1 MTQAPA
7 LVDIQWD
14 GQRIALEYQWLDACA
29 SETPKTA
36 EAAEAAEA
44 GRAGRVGAPALPL
57 VVFLH
62 EGLGS
67 LAMWKD
73 FPQQLFAAAHC
84 RGLVISR
91 PGYGQSTP
99 LPAGTRWN
107 SDFLERQA
115 LEVLPA
121 ALAAL
126 GVDAS
131 AQPLWLLGHSDGAS
145 IALIYAAAFPAKV
158 AGLVVL
164 APHCFVED
172 QTVASIAALQAPH
185 VKAALLARLAR
196 YHRAPEAV
204 FDAWSRIW
212 LEGAFRSWTIAD
224 RMPRIGCPVLA
235 VQGLDDEYGSLE
247 QIRSIARAVSG
258 TRLLELAAC
267 GHSPHRDQPQAL
279 IAAFG
284 SFLNHKEG
292 DTP

>member
-1 MTQAPA
+1 MSPAPA
-7 LVDIQWD
+7 HVDIPWD
-14 GQRIALEYQWLDACA
+14 GQRIALEYQWLGACA
-29 SETPKTA
+29 GARHEVVET
-36 EAAEAAEA
+36 
-44 GRAGRVGAPALPL
+44 GRTGGVHAPVLPL

-73 FPQQLFAAAHC
+73 FPQHLCAAAQC

-107 SDFLERQA
+107 PDFLERQA

-145 IALIYAAAFPAKV
+145 IALLYAAAFPAQV
-158 AGLVVL
+158 AGVVAL

-172 QTVASIAALQAPH
+172 QTVASIAALQAPD
-185 VKAALLARLAR
+185 VRAPLLARLAR
-196 YHRAPEAV
+196 YHQAPAPVLE
-204 FDAWSRIW
+204 AWSRIW
-212 LEGAFRSWTIAD
+212 LDSAFRGWSIAD
-224 RMPRIGCPVLA
+224 RMRRIGCPVLA

-247 QIRSIARAVSG
+247 QIRSIAHALPG

-279 IAAFG
+279 AAAIC
-284 SFLNHKEG
+284 SFMNHKEG

>member
-1 MTQAPA
+1 MTHAPA

-14 GQRIALEYQWLDACA
+14 GQRVALQYQWVGLGVGDGA
-29 SETPKTA
+29 TP
-36 EAAEAAEA
+36 
-44 GRAGRVGAPALPL
+44 LF
-57 VVFLH
+57 VFLH

-73 FPQQLFAAAHC
+73 FPQQLCAAAHC

-115 LEVLPA
+115 VEVLPA
-121 ALAAL
+121 VLAAL

-131 AQPLWLLGHSDGAS
+131 AQPLWLLGHSDGAT
-145 IALIYAAAFPAKV
+145 IALMYAAAFPAKV
-158 AGLVVL
+158 AGMVVL

-172 QTVASIAALQAPH
+172 QTVESIAALQAPE
-185 VKAALLARLAR
+185 VRLPLLTRLAR
-196 YHRAPEAV
+196 YHRAPAPV
-204 FDAWSRIW
+204 FDAWSNIW
-212 LEGAFRSWTIAD
+212 MDAAFRHWSIAD
-224 RMPRIGCPVLA
+224 RMRRIGCPVLA

-247 QIRSIARAVSG
+247 HIRSIARAVPG
-258 TRLLELAAC
+258 TQLLELAAC

-279 IAAFG
+279 VAAIG
-284 SFLNHKEG
+284 SFLNHNEG

>member
-7 LVDIQWD
+7 LVDIPWD
-14 GQRIALEYQWLDACA
+14 GQRIALEYQWLG
-29 SETPKTA
+29 T
-36 EAAEAAEA
+36 EA
-44 GRAGRVGAPALPL
+44 GGAGDDSKPL
-57 VVFLH
+57 IVFLH

-73 FPQQLFAAAHC
+73 FPQQLCAAAHC
-84 RGLVISR
+84 CGLVISR

-99 LPAGTRWN
+99 LPAGTRW
-107 SDFLERQA
+107 SCDFLERQA

-131 AQPLWLLGHSDGAS
+131 VQPLWLLGHSDGAS
-145 IALIYAAAFPAKV
+145 IALMYAAAFPANV
-158 AGLVVL
+158 AGLVAL

-172 QTVASIAALQAPH
+172 QTVASIAALQTPE
-185 VKAALLARLAR
+185 VRSPLLARLAR
-196 YHRAPEAV
+196 YHRASERV
-204 FDAWSRIW
+204 FDAWSSIW
-212 LEGAFRSWTIAD
+212 LAAAFRSWSITD
-224 RMPRIGCPVLA
+224 RMRRIGCPVLA

-247 QIRSIARAVSG
+247 QIRSIARAVAG

-279 IAAFG
+279 VAAVC
-284 SFLNHKEG
+284 SWINHKEG

>member
-7 LVDIQWD
+7 LVDIQWE

-29 SETPKTA
+29 GA
-36 EAAEAAEA
+36 AGEA
-44 GRAGRVGAPALPL
+44 LTPL

-73 FPQQLFAAAHC
+73 FPQQLCAAAHC

-145 IALIYAAAFPAKV
+145 IALIYAAAFPANVMGMV
-158 AGLVVL
+158 AL

-172 QTVASIAALQAPH
+172 QTVASIAALQAPE
-185 VKAALLARLAR
+185 VRSALLARLAR
-196 YHRAPEAV
+196 YHRAPTPV
-204 FDAWSRIW
+204 FEAWSRIW
-212 LEGAFRSWTIAD
+212 LDAAFRSWSIAD
-224 RMPRIGCPVLA
+224 RMLCIGCPVLA

-258 TRLLELAAC
+258 TRLLELASC
-267 GHSPHRDQPQAL
+267 GHSPHRDQPLAL
-279 IAAFG
+279 VAAIC
-284 SFLNHKEG
+284 SLMNHNEG

>member
-7 LVDIQWD
+7 LTYIQWD
-14 GQRIALEYQWLDACA
+14 GQRIALEYQWLGADAG
-29 SETPKTA
+29 ETD
-36 EAAEAAEA
+36 EA
-44 GRAGRVGAPALPL
+44 GAKGTKSEAPLPL
-57 VVFLH
+57 IVFLH

-73 FPQQLFAAAHC
+73 FPQQLCAAAQC

-99 LPAGTRWN
+99 LLPGTRWA
-107 SDFLERQA
+107 SDFMERQA
-115 LEVLPA
+115 TEVLPA

-145 IALIYAAAFPAKV
+145 IALLYAAAFPAKV
-158 AGLVVL
+158 AGLVAL

-172 QTVASIAALQAPH
+172 QTVASIAALQAPD
-185 VKAALLARLAR
+185 VRSGLLARLAR
-196 YHRAPEAV
+196 YHRAPEPV
-204 FDAWSRIW
+204 FEAWSSIW
-212 LEGAFRSWTIAD
+212 LSSAFRSWTIAD
-224 RMPRIGCPVLA
+224 RMRRIGCPVLA

-247 QIRSIARAVSG
+247 QIRSIARALPG
-258 TRLLELAAC
+258 TRLLELATC

>member
-1 MTQAPA
+1 MTQASA
-7 LVDIQWD
+7 LADIQWD
-14 GQRIALEYQWLDACA
+14 GQRIALEYQWLNV
-29 SETPKTA
+29 
-36 EAAEAAEA
+36 
-44 GRAGRVGAPALPL
+44 RAGEASTSL

-73 FPQQLFAAAHC
+73 FPQQLCAAAHC

-99 LPAGTRWN
+99 LPAGTRWA
-107 SDFLERQA
+107 SDFMERQA
-115 LEVLPA
+115 TEVLPA

-145 IALIYAAAFPAKV
+145 IALLYAAAFPANL
-158 AGLVVL
+158 AGLVAL

-172 QTVASIAALQAPH
+172 QTVASIAALQAPQ

-196 YHRAPEAV
+196 YHRAPEPV
-204 FDAWSRIW
+204 FDAWSHIW
-212 LEGAFRSWTIAD
+212 LDGAFRSWAIAD
-224 RMPRIGCPVLA
+224 RMRRIGCPVLA

-247 QIRSIARAVSG
+247 QIRSIARTVPG

-267 GHSPHRDQPQAL
+267 GHSPHRDQPQGL
-279 IAAFG
+279 VAAIS

>member
-14 GQRIALEYQWLDACA
+14 GQRIALEYQWLGADAG
-29 SETPKTA
+29 
-36 EAAEAAEA
+36 EA
-44 GRAGRVGAPALPL
+44 GHGGEALTPL

-73 FPQQLFAAAHC
+73 FPQQLCAAAHC

-99 LPAGTRWN
+99 LPAGTRWG

-121 ALAAL
+121 ALTAL

-145 IALIYAAAFPAKV
+145 IALLYAAAFPANV
-158 AGLVVL
+158 AGLVAL
-164 APHCFVED
+164 APHSFVED
-172 QTVASIAALQAPH
+172 QTVASIAALQAPQ

-196 YHRAPEAV
+196 YHRAPEPV

-212 LEGAFRSWTIAD
+212 LDGAFRSWTIAD

-247 QIRSIARAVSG
+247 QIRSIARALPG

-267 GHSPHRDQPQAL
+267 GHSPHRDQPQTL
-279 IAAFG
+279 AAAIS

>member
-1 MTQAPA
+1 MSHAPA
-7 LVDIQWD
+7 LVDIQWE

-29 SETPKTA
+29 GAADVEDK
-36 EAAEAAEA
+36 AAEIGQLASMEA
-44 GRAGRVGAPALPL
+44 TALPL

-73 FPQQLFAAAHC
+73 FPQQLCTAAHC

-99 LPAGTRWN
+99 LSAGTRWN

-145 IALIYAAAFPAKV
+145 IALIYAAAFPANV
-158 AGLVVL
+158 LGLVAL

-172 QTVASIAALQAPH
+172 QTVASIAALQAPE
-185 VKAALLARLAR
+185 VRSALLARLAR
-196 YHRAPEAV
+196 YHRAPTPV
-204 FDAWSRIW
+204 FDAWSSIW
-212 LEGAFRSWTIAD
+212 LDAAFRSWSIAD
-224 RMPRIGCPVLA
+224 RMLRIGCPVLA

-247 QIRSIARAVSG
+247 QIRSIARAVPG
-258 TRLLELAAC
+258 TRLLELASC

-279 IAAFG
+279 VAAIC
-284 SFLNHKEG
+284 SLMNHNEG

>member
-14 GQRIALEYQWLDACA
+14 GQRIALEYQWLGADAGGAGEA
-29 SETPKTA
+29 ST
-36 EAAEAAEA
+36 
-44 GRAGRVGAPALPL
+44 PL

-73 FPQQLFAAAHC
+73 FPQQLCAAAHC

-107 SDFLERQA
+107 INFLERQA

-121 ALAAL
+121 ALTAL

-172 QTVASIAALQAPH
+172 QTVASIAELQAPE
-185 VKAALLARLAR
+185 VRSALLTRLAP
-196 YHRAPEAV
+196 YHRAPAPV
-204 FDAWSRIW
+204 FDAWSSIW
-212 LEGAFRSWTIAD
+212 LSSAFRHWTIAD
-224 RMPRIGCPVLA
+224 RMRRIGCPVLA

-258 TRLLELAAC
+258 TRLLELATC

-279 IAAFG
+279 VSAIC
-284 SFLNHKEG
+284 SLMNHKEG

>member
-14 GQRIALEYQWLDACA
+14 GQRIALEYQWLGADAG
-29 SETPKTA
+29 
-36 EAAEAAEA
+36 EA
-44 GRAGRVGAPALPL
+44 GHGGEALTPL

-73 FPQQLFAAAHC
+73 FPQQLCAAAHC
-84 RGLVISR
+84 RGLVVSR

-99 LPAGTRWN
+99 LPAGTRWS

-145 IALIYAAAFPAKV
+145 IALLYAAAFPANV

-172 QTVASIAALQAPH
+172 QTVASIAALQAPQ

-196 YHRAPEAV
+196 YHRAPEPV

-212 LEGAFRSWTIAD
+212 LDGAFRSWTIAD

-247 QIRSIARAVSG
+247 QIRSIARALPG
-258 TRLLELAAC
+258 TRLLELATC

-279 IAAFG
+279 IAAIG

>member
-7 LVDIQWD
+7 QVEILWD
-14 GQRIALEYQWLDACA
+14 GQRTALEYQWLDACA
-29 SETPKTA
+29 GGKS
-36 EAAEAAEA
+36 
-44 GRAGRVGAPALPL
+44 GRGDEGGNGGNRGKGYASLPL
-57 VVFLH
+57 MVFVH

-73 FPQQLFAAAHC
+73 FPQQLCQAANC
-84 RGLVISR
+84 TGLLISR

-99 LPAGTRWN
+99 IPAGARWR

-115 LEVLPA
+115 IEVLPA
-121 ALAAL
+121 ALTAL
-126 GVDAS
+126 GVDAQ

-145 IALIYAAAFPAKV
+145 IALIYAAAFPAHV

-172 QTVASIAALQAPH
+172 QTVASIAALQVPE
-185 VKAALLARLAR
+185 VRSALLARLAR
-196 YHRAPEAV
+196 YHRAAEPM
-204 FDAWSRIW
+204 FDAWSSIW
-212 LEGAFRSWTIAD
+212 LDAGFRGWSITD
-224 RMPRIGCPVLA
+224 RMHRIGCPVLA

-247 QIRSIARAVSG
+247 QIHSMARAVPG

-279 IAAFG
+279 VAAVCD
-284 SFLNHKEG
+284 LMNHKEG

>member
-1 MTQAPA
+1 MTHAPA

-29 SETPKTA
+29 GA
-36 EAAEAAEA
+36 AGEA
-44 GRAGRVGAPALPL
+44 LMPL

-73 FPQQLFAAAHC
+73 FPQQLCAAAHC

-99 LPAGTRWN
+99 MPGGTRWN

-172 QTVASIAALQAPH
+172 QTVASIAALQAPE
-185 VKAALLARLAR
+185 VRAALLARLAR
-196 YHRAPEAV
+196 YHRAPAPV
-204 FDAWSRIW
+204 FDAWSSIW
-212 LEGAFRSWTIAD
+212 LDAEFRHWTIAD
-224 RMPRIGCPVLA
+224 RMRRIGCPVLA

-267 GHSPHRDQPQAL
+267 GHSPHHDQPQTL
-279 IAAFG
+279 AAAIS

-292 DTP
+292 DTS

>member
-7 LVDIQWD
+7 LTYIQWD
-14 GQRIALEYQWLDACA
+14 GQRIALEYQWLRANA
-29 SETPKTA
+29 GETNETGAKG
-36 EAAEAAEA
+36 EA
-44 GRAGRVGAPALPL
+44 PLPL
-57 VVFLH
+57 IVFLH

-73 FPQQLFAAAHC
+73 FPRQLCAAAHC

-99 LPAGTRWN
+99 LLPGTRWA
-107 SDFLERQA
+107 SDFMERQA
-115 LEVLPA
+115 TEVLPA

-145 IALIYAAAFPAKV
+145 IALLYASAFPAQA
-158 AGLVVL
+158 AGLVAL
-164 APHCFVED
+164 APHWFVED
-172 QTVASIAALQAPH
+172 QTVASIRALQAPE
-185 VKAALLARLAR
+185 VQAPLLERLAR
-196 YHRAPEAV
+196 YHRDPQPV
-204 FDAWSRIW
+204 FAAWSNIW
-212 LEGAFRSWTIAD
+212 LNPVFRPWSIAD
-224 RMPRIGCPVLA
+224 RMRRIGCPVLA

-247 QIRSIARAVSG
+247 QIHGIARALPR

-279 IAAFG
+279 TAVIC
-284 SFLNHKEG
+284 SFMNHNKG
-292 DTP
+292 DKP

>member
-29 SETPKTA
+29 GETDEAGANGTKRETP
-36 EAAEAAEA
+36 
-44 GRAGRVGAPALPL
+44 LPL

-73 FPQQLFAAAHC
+73 FPQQLCAAAHC

-172 QTVASIAALQAPH
+172 QTVASIAALHAPH

-247 QIRSIARAVSG
+247 QSRSIARAVSG

-267 GHSPHRDQPQAL
+267 GHSPHRDQPQTL
-279 IAAFG
+279 AAAIS

-292 DTP
+292 DTS

>member
-29 SETPKTA
+29 GA
-36 EAAEAAEA
+36 AGEA
-44 GRAGRVGAPALPL
+44 LTPL

-73 FPQQLFAAAHC
+73 FPQQLCAAARC

-145 IALIYAAAFPAKV
+145 IALIYAAAFPAQV

-172 QTVASIAALQAPH
+172 QTVASIAALQAPE
-185 VKAALLARLAR
+185 VRAALLARLAR
-196 YHRAPEAV
+196 YHRAPEPV
-204 FDAWSRIW
+204 FDAWSCIW
-212 LEGAFRSWTIAD
+212 LSSAFRHWTIAD
-224 RMPRIGCPVLA
+224 RMRRIGCPVLA

-258 TRLLELAAC
+258 TRLLELATC

-279 IAAFG
+279 VAAID

-292 DTP
+292 DNP